1 MTERLDTTELPQDS
15 TIEIGAFLRE
25 ARLQAGMTLGQVAS
39 SMRLTE
45 STVEGLESESG
56 DFADAP
62 VYLRGY
68 VKNYAKLL
76 GVDLPE
82 SFFNQQVVCPVD
94 FSTQDRGEPRWRRT
108 AEAIARRSAYLV
120 ATGLVVGTLLAWL
133 YDPSQG
139 EQQSAGLV
147 TGNALDR
154 ELLEDA
160 ARLLESEEPTRRAQA
175 ASMTPLRL
183 SPEPVSESRT
193 ASSTAPILASE
204 SLDSL
209 QTLPIDLL
217 GDQSADESA
226 PPQTS
231 EPGYRLSIRA
241 TADSW
246 TSIENNGERL
256 LYDLLSAGSER
267 VIELQP
273 GQLRLLF
280 GYAPGIELRLN
291 DTPLDLGAHTS
302 GDVARLQ
309 IAVGESDDLA
319 NNGVR

>member
-1 MTERLDTTELPQDS
+1 MTERSETTESPQDS
-15 TIEIGAFLRE
+15 AIEIGSYLRD

-45 STVEGLESESG
+45 STVERLESESG
-56 DFADAP
+56 DFSDAP

-68 VKNYAKLL
+68 MKNYAKLL
-76 GVDLPE
+76 GVDLPQT
-82 SFFNQQVVCPVD
+82 FFNQQVVCPVD
-94 FSTQDRGEPRWRRT
+94 FSAEDRGEPRWRRT
-108 AEAIARRSAYLV
+108 AEGIARRSAYLV

-139 EQQSAGLV
+139 EGQSAGLV
-147 TGNALDR
+147 TGDALDR
-154 ELLEDA
+154 DLLEDA
-160 ARLLESEEPTRRAQA
+160 ARLLETEEPARRAQA

-183 SPEPVSESRT
+183 SPEPVTESRT
-193 ASSTAPILASE
+193 ATSTAPILSSE
-204 SLDSL
+204 SLDRL
-209 QTLPIDLL
+209 QTLPINLL
-217 GDQSADESA
+217 GEQGADEPAQAQASN
-226 PPQTS
+226 
-231 EPGYRLSIRA
+231 PGYRLLIRA

-256 LYDLLSAGSER
+256 VYDLINAGSER
-267 VIELQP
+267 IVELQP

-291 DTPLDLGAHTS
+291 DQPLDLAAHTS

-309 IAVGESDDLA
+309 IAVGESDERV
-319 NNGVR
+319 NNGAR